1 MRTATNPE
9 TGEKLM
15 FDESAGQWVPMQRPS
30 ESYGRGLARSA
41 LQGITAEFGD
51 EITAGLGAGL
61 ATLTGAAP
69 SFGEAYTDIR
79 DMERQAQSQFDEANP
94 IAGTAAR
101 IGGGLLTGY
110 GGARALAGAP
120 VAARVAS
127 MPLNARAGVAAAAG
141 GAGGAIAG
149 AGANEDPESLAGDVM
164 TGGLVGAV
172 LGPLAEYGTSGAQRV
187 MQAGRRAFTPQ
198 TAANRRLAK
207 DLADAGLTPEQ
218 ALAKMRSMGE
228 GATLADVSDATRGQL
243 EYLAQRGGTTGGRVT
258 KELGERSRGQAGE
271 ILETFGAGRH
281 LEKLNELVDVR
292 KTTAGPLYKQAFEQG
307 VEHNDELERIFK
319 TIDRTMPGAWKEARE
334 RGVLAAANELSDDV
348 LDDLLDNLNLPK
360 QNNSNVRPSLEGWQS
375 VKAWLD
381 SRIGK
386 EITAGD
392 RGMARELTGI
402 KNRLL
407 RELDRQNEPYREAR
421 RIWAGTKD
429 FEEAMEEGL
438 KFLRD
443 SSAVSM
449 NKIKNLSPADREA
462 YRIGVAQSLEDA
474 IEKMGDTHDVAKLF
488 RKEGMR
494 RKLLALWDN
503 DKEKLREFVDL
514 IDASTEKQ
522 KTYMLANPASG
533 SRTARATFRDQ
544 DQKVAEILGFAADLA
559 TGTPTGAIG
568 NIGRSL
574 IQKVQ
579 PTREATRNIL
589 GDMLLQSDPSVVQ
602 RQLQGLIRPPA
613 LPPTTGAGIVAPG
626 LLGAGGGLLAVQ

>member
-51 EITAGLGAGL
+51 ELTAGLGAGL
-61 ATLTGAAP
+61 ATITGAAP

-120 VAARVAS
+120 VSARVAS

-271 ILETFGAGRH
+271 ILETFGAGRQ
-281 LEKLNELVDVR
+281 LEKLDELQSVR
-292 KTTAGPLYKQAFEQG
+292 RNVASPLYEQAFERG
-307 VEHNDELERIFK
+307 VEHTDELERVFSGL
-319 TIDRTMPGAWKEARE
+319 RAAYPNAWKEAR
-334 RGVLAAANELSDDV
+334 RQGVLQAVADGAEVDPRVFGSAT
-348 LDDLLDNLNLPK
+348 
-360 QNNSNVRPSLEGWQS
+360 RPSLEGWQA
-375 VKAWLD
+375 VKEWMDDRASALA
-381 SRIGK
+381 R
-386 EITAGD
+386 AGNNK
-392 RGMARELTGI
+392 AAANVTSL

-407 RELDRQNEPYREAR
+407 RELDRQNPTYGEAR
-421 RIWAGTKD
+421 ALWAGTKQ
-429 FEEAMEEGL
+429 FEDMMEEGA
-438 KFLRD
+438 KFLRN
-443 SSAVSM
+443 SSSVTM
-449 NKIKNLSPADREA
+449 NKLKNMTPADREA
-462 YRIGVAQSLEDA
+462 YRVGVAQSLEDA
-474 IEKMGDTHDVAKLF
+474 IERMGDTHDVAKLF

-503 DKEKLREFVDL
+503 DKDKLREFVDL

-613 LPPTTGAGIVAPG
+613 LPPTTGAGLVAPG